1 MESDGLP
8 GARGSHS
15 PSRREFLGTSS
26 RIAGGGW
33 LALHL
38 PTLAGLAAC
47 GREAAERGDPLV
59 VLTPA
64 EAEGFGALA
73 DTILPPDDFPG
84 AREAG
89 VVHFADKAL
98 STHFPGMLEE
108 IRPGL
113 KDLDRE
119 AASRVPGASSFAAL
133 APEARIPVV
142 RAVEDTPFFFLAR
155 MLTVMGTF
163 ADPVHGGNRNY
174 AGWSVLGMER
184 APSFDPPFGHYDAAY
199 GDDHAP

>member
-8 GARGSHS
+8 GSRGPHP

-64 EAEGFGALA
+64 EAESLAALA
-73 DTILPPDDFPG
+73 DTILPPDDLPG

-89 VVHFADKAL
+89 VIHFMDRAL
-98 STHFPGMLEE
+98 STHFPGMLEV

-113 KDLDRE
+113 QDLDE
-119 AASRVPGASSFAAL
+119 DAASRVSGASNFAAL
-133 APEARIPVV
+133 APEERIAVV
-142 RAVEDTPFFFLAR
+142 QAVEETPFFFLAR
-155 MLTVMGTF
+155 MLTVMGMF
-163 ADPVHGGNRNY
+163 ADPVHGGNRDRV
-174 AGWSVLGMER
+174 GWSILGMEH
-184 APSFDPPFGHYDAAY
+184 APSFDPPFGHYDAGY